1 MLEREELPT
10 AQIGTHFRQLGDQLG
25 KLVNDH
31 VELARAELKQTVAK
45 AGRDVALTAVGVLLL
60 SIGYALLAV
69 GASLALGEVVGR
81 ARGFL
86 LVSAFHV
93 VVGLTLVMVFARRL
107 QRQDK
112 PALPTT
118 TAALADDGRFAR
130 RLKTQLT
137 QNRS

>member
-10 AQIGTHFRQLGDQLG
+10 AQVGAHFRQLGDQLG

-31 VELARAELKQTVAK
+31 VELARAELRQTVTR

-60 SIGYALLAV
+60 AIGYALLAV
-69 GASLALGEVVGR
+69 AASVALGEVIGL

-86 LVSAFHV
+86 IVSAFHV
-93 VVGLTLVMVFARRL
+93 VVGLTLTMVFARRL

-112 PALPTT
+112 PALPDT
-118 TAALADDGRFAR
+118 TAALAEDGRFAR
-130 RLKTQLT
+130 GLKTQLT
-137 QNRS
+137 QHRG